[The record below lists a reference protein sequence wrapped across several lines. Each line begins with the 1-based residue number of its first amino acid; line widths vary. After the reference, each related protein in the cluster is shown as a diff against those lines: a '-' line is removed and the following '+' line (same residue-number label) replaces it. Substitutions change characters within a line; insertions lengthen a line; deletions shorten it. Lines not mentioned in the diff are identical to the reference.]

1 MLTPTRELAPDG
13 QPWNVITLRND
24 AGMSV
29 TVMDWGATLLSA
41 QVPLADGSLRE
52 ALLGCATPQQYRQQA
67 AFLGASVGRYANR
80 IANSR
85 FTLDG
90 EVVNLTPSNEAG
102 HQLHGGPDGFD
113 KRRWQI
119 VSHDDNQVLLRSTPP
134 MAIRA
139 SRVIFRQPRAIA

>member
-52 ALLGCATPQQYRQQA
+52 ALLA
-67 AFLGASVGRYANR
+67 APRR
-80 IANSR
+80 
-85 FTLDG
+85 
-90 EVVNLTPSNEAG
+90 SN
-102 HQLHGGPDGFD
+102 
-113 KRRWQI
+113 I
-119 VSHDDNQVLLRSTPP
+119 
-134 MAIRA
+134 A
-139 SRVIFRQPRAIA
+139 SRRHFWAHPSAATLTVSPTAASRSMAKL